1 MTPVVVFEL
10 KRFIIAVVV
19 GLGLGWLFGYFA
31 AGLAAALAVLLL
43 LQYRGAWRIHQEL
56 RCTEARISRERGMLG
71 DIQGRVTRL
80 QRQAR
85 KRKRRLGKITKRY
98 QQAAEANPDGSIIID
113 RDGAIEWLN
122 HAAARLLALRQGQD
136 HGQPIVNFIRNPAF
150 SEWLDGDQA
159 EQTLELDSPSEASL
173 RLLLRV
179 VPYGGSKRILIVRD
193 VTRLHQLEQVRRDF
207 VANVSHELRSPL
219 TVVVGYL
226 ESMADDKRLPEAFS
240 RPVELMS
247 EQSER
252 MTRIVEDL
260 LRLSRIESDPQAAVH
275 HPVNM
280 ADLVDALLRDAERIG
295 SGQHVI
301 EHQVDRSLLLLGD
314 YNEIYSALSNLVFN
328 ALQYTPKGGTITLNW
343 VPGEEEKGARFEVQ
357 DTGEGIDAHHLPRL
371 TERFYRV
378 DKARSRELGGTGLG
392 LAIVKHVLMR
402 HDAHLQVSSELGKG
416 SVFAS
421 VFPDSRVRREPG
433 PMQPS
438 QHADGHEAVED
449 AVGSEQPRGDRS
461 NDDDRAHQSP

>member
-1 MTPVVVFEL
+1 MTPVVAFEF
-10 KRFIIAVVV
+10 KRFICAVVV
-19 GLGLGWLFGYFA
+19 GLGLGWLFGYVA

-43 LQYRGAWRIHQEL
+43 LQYRGAWRMHQEIQGAD
-56 RCTEARISRERGMLG
+56 ARGARERGILG
-71 DIQGRVTRL
+71 DIESRLTRL
-80 QRQAR
+80 QYQAR
-85 KRKRRLGKITKRY
+85 KRKRRLGKIAKRY

-113 RDGAIEWLN
+113 RDGSIEWLN
-122 HAAARLLALRQGQD
+122 RAAARLLALRQGQD
-136 HGQPIVNFIRNPAF
+136 HGQPIVNFIRNPGF
-150 SEWLDGDQA
+150 SEWLEDDQA
-159 EQTLELDSPSEASL
+159 EQTLELDSPSESSP

-179 VPYGGSKRILIVRD
+179 VPYGGSKRILMVRD
-193 VTRLHQLEQVRRDF
+193 ITRLHQLEQMRRDF

-240 RPVELMS
+240 RPVELMAN
-247 EQSER
+247 QSER

-260 LRLSRIESDPQAAVH
+260 LRLSRIESDPQAAAH

-280 ADLVDALLRDAERIG
+280 ADLTDALLRDAERIG

-301 EHQVDRSLLLLGD
+301 EHHVERSLLLLGD

-328 ALQYTPKGGTITLNW
+328 AVQYTPKGGTITLKW
-343 VPGEEEKGARFEVQ
+343 LPDEEEKGARFEVQ

-378 DKARSRELGGTGLG
+378 GKARSRELGGTGLG

-421 VFPDSRVRREPG
+421 VFPASRVCRELG
-433 PMQPS
+433 SIQLS
-438 QHADGHEAVED
+438 QETDGHEAV
-449 AVGSEQPRGDRS
+449 AVATGSEQPRDDRRK
-461 NDDDRAHQSP
+461 DDDWARQTP